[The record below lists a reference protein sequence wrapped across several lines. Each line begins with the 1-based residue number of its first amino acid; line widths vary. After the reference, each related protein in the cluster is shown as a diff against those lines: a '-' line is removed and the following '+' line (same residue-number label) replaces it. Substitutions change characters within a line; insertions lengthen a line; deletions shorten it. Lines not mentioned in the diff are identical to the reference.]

1 MRKAGEASRGAKML
15 EWLWKKNSTPSPEEI
30 PPDKLSPL
38 SRKYLDW
45 KTGMVVVVGVL
56 LVFTFINTFITNPT
70 ISGYAVVDADTQ
82 DTERFSSMTSILV
95 LIFAFFG
102 LFVFMITRKVQ
113 SRDH

>member
-1 MRKAGEASRGAKML
+1 MF
-15 EWLWKKNSTPSPEEI
+15 EWLWKKNLTPSPEEI

-45 KTGMVVVVGVL
+45 KTGMVVVIGVL

-70 ISGYAVVDADTQ
+70 ISGYSVVDAQSQ
-82 DTERFSSMTSILV
+82 DTERFSGMTSILV

-102 LFVFMITRKVQ
+102 LFIFMVTRQINK
-113 SRDH
+113 RDQ